1 MTMQKTLGIIFGLAI
16 GFAQPA
22 IASPELPSQR
32 PEEILPLEVTA
43 DGLAGVGGERLRAEL
58 GDAQFVAVGEDHGFA
73 GSPMLAAALG
83 KELER
88 VKGPPVYHVV
98 EVGPFSTQ
106 HISHILRKEGLAG
119 LDRIVDEQPSVLPF
133 LANLDDATLALPF
146 AKSGRLWGIDQEF
159 LGSAPLL
166 FSLLMARTRDPEVR
180 RKLAD
185 WSVSDRIALSKG
197 KFDEAWVIT
206 ADQSRFD
213 GLRVAF
219 SGDKVGLRLIDA
231 LFESARIYK
240 YNSAERYFENN
251 QERARLF
258 ASYFLAQYRAVKGPP
273 PRVLFKMGA
282 YHLGRGVTPTS
293 IFDIGSILP
302 GLAAAQSRRSL
313 HIAFIPLS
321 GKVRSITPTAQ
332 GFTRVSKYED
342 DTAAK
347 LLAGAGIAI
356 EAVPAQ
362 GLALIPLEAVR
373 QRMTGKVRRDWPE
386 LARFVALGYDYL
398 VTTRDAVAA
407 TNFEAWT
414 TPAPK

>member
-32 PEEILPLEVTA
+32 PVEILPLEVTT

-219 SGDKVGLRLIDA
+219 
-231 LFESARIYK
+231 
-240 YNSAERYFENN
+240 
-251 QERARLF
+251 
-258 ASYFLAQYRAVKGPP
+258 
-273 PRVLFKMGA
+273 
-282 YHLGRGVTPTS
+282 
-293 IFDIGSILP
+293 
-302 GLAAAQSRRSL
+302 
-313 HIAFIPLS
+313 
-321 GKVRSITPTAQ
+321 
-332 GFTRVSKYED
+332 
-342 DTAAK
+342 
-347 LLAGAGIAI
+347 
-356 EAVPAQ
+356 
-362 GLALIPLEAVR
+362 
-373 QRMTGKVRRDWPE
+373 
-386 LARFVALGYDYL
+386 
-398 VTTRDAVAA
+398 
-407 TNFEAWT
+407 
-414 TPAPK
+414 

>member
-1 MTMQKTLGIIFGLAI
+1 MRDAWRYAAMTMQKTLKIIFGLAI

-22 IASPELPSQR
+22 IASPELPSQQ
-32 PEEILPLEVTA
+32 PVEILPLEVTA

-98 EVGPFSTQ
+98 EVGPFSTR
-106 HISHILRKEGLAG
+106 HVSHILRKEGLAG
-119 LDRIVDEQPSVLPF
+119 LDRIVDEQPSVWPF

-159 LGSAPLL
+159 IGSAPLL

-180 RKLAD
+180 RQLAD

-197 KFDEAWVIT
+197 KFDEAWMIT

-213 GLRVAF
+213 ALRSAF

-240 YNSAERYFENN
+240 YNSAERYFENMGGAFALPA
-251 QERARLF
+251 RAQSGR
-258 ASYFLAQYRAVKGPP
+258 
-273 PRVLFKMGA
+273 GA

-302 GLAAAQSRRSL
+302 GLSAAQSRRSL

-321 GKVRSITPTAQ
+321 GKVRSIAPTAQ
-332 GFTRVSKYED
+332 GFTRVS
-342 DTAAK
+342 
-347 LLAGAGIAI
+347 I
-356 EAVPAQ
+356 EMILPPSSSQV
-362 GLALIPLEAVR
+362 LELQLKR
-373 QRMTGKVRRDWPE
+373 CPHRDWP
-386 LARFVALGYDYL
+386 
-398 VTTRDAVAA
+398 
-407 TNFEAWT
+407 
-414 TPAPK
+414 